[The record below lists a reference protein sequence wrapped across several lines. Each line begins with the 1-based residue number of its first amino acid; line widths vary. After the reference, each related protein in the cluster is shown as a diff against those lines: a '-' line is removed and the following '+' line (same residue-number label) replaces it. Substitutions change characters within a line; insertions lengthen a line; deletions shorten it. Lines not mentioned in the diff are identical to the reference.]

1 MASPAQAL
9 WHVSQVVQSL
19 GHAFGSH
26 VPPSLPEQGL
36 LQLSLATFEARDM
49 MLHPFAHTRESL
61 LFQTAV
67 LDKFGVR
74 YTCPPQ
80 QAVLTSPGTSAVVDL
95 ARETNKRK
103 AADTNGPVH
112 TCHMTPAISPTG
124 GLEFFA
130 NKPRN
135 AIIVEQSHPSGHS
148 SLQHQPGWEAI
159 QDHQELRDAD
169 ALQSEIGRSAVHV
182 MPPYANNDPVRGKG
196 KGGIGPGRNASNDSR
211 RTPRTNDTDPT
222 QPRVPAS
229 WNGPPTEATAA
240 KDLPAPSDADR
251 ASNLEHQLLQKELFH
266 IVVCRP
272 DCAAFWFS
280 QVPPLDSCRRP
291 KPKSHACPSNHW
303 SLRP

>member
-112 TCHMTPAISPTG
+112 TCHTTPAISPTG

-148 SLQHQPGWEAI
+148 SLQHLGPMTQTRHSRGSLPHGMARRLKQQRLRI
-159 QDHQELRDAD
+159 CPPHPMQTELRT
-169 ALQSEIGRSAVHV
+169 
-182 MPPYANNDPVRGKG
+182 
-196 KGGIGPGRNASNDSR
+196 SNI
-211 RTPRTNDTDPT
+211 N
-222 QPRVPAS
+222 
-229 WNGPPTEATAA
+229 
-240 KDLPAPSDADR
+240 
-251 ASNLEHQLLQKELFH
+251 
-266 IVVCRP
+266 
-272 DCAAFWFS
+272 
-280 QVPPLDSCRRP
+280 SC
-291 KPKSHACPSNHW
+291 KKNCFI
-303 SLRP
+303 